1 MNFRRLAAFILG
13 VWMAGSALMDIVA
26 IQNFHS
32 VDRLIAEPGTG
43 AAAQVRS
50 IGHDGTRLLL
60 RRHAAEQNRWYFE
73 HWERVQF
80 GIALC
85 LGLVLL
91 FGVYPNKFRLL
102 LCLLMFLIVATDR
115 FVLTPEITTLG
126 RALDYSPTYAPSK
139 DRDRFGTFHTLYSS
153 LELAKLGIGFFLAG
167 ALLLRRRHDRGRFAR
182 NADAL
187 ENPISASS

>member
-13 VWMAGSALMDIVA
+13 VWIAGSVLMDVVA

-32 VDRLIAEPGTG
+32 VDRLIAEPG
-43 AAAQVRS
+43 AAAPQVRA
-50 IGHDGTRLLL
+50 IGHDQVRLLL

-73 HWERVQF
+73 NWERVQF

-91 FGVYPNKFRLL
+91 FGVDPNKFRLL
-102 LCLLMFLIVATDR
+102 LCMLMFLIVAADR
-115 FVLTPEITTLG
+115 FILTPEIITLG
-126 RALDYSPTYAPSK
+126 RAVDYVPAYSPSGE
-139 DRDRFGTFHTLYSS
+139 RDRFGTFHGIYSS
-153 LELAKLGIGFFLAG
+153 LELAKIGMGFFLTG

-187 ENPISASS
+187 ENPITTRG